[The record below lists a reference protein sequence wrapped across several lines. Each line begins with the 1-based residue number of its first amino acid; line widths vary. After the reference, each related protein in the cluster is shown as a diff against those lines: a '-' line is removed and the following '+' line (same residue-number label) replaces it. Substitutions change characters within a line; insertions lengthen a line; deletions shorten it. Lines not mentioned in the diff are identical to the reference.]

1 MWGCSS
7 QAPPLALDAAPAI
20 YLGPNY
26 GGGNEW
32 CPPSKDPMHIL
43 LQSVP
48 PTLQQATTDPRLHRR
63 LLDTHRQVLDS
74 LLWGHCSFLLGPGE
88 QVLLCPPRV
97 YFPVLCK
104 FWKLYGGVNGDLLQE
119 DLCHTH
125 SQSPCP
131 CSRPLPYL
139 HRRCSNTVLS
149 VFVASLGPSVLKV
162 CLSPLSIS
170 GRNGV

>member
-48 PTLQQATTDPRLHRR
+48 PTLQQATTDPCLCLR
-63 LLDTHRQVLDS
+63 LLDTYRQVWEKYVNIIITQYSVDMS
-74 LLWGHCSFLLGPGE
+74 LSKLWD
-88 QVLLCPPRV
+88 
-97 YFPVLCK
+97 
-104 FWKLYGGVNGDLLQE
+104 W
-119 DLCHTH
+119 
-125 SQSPCP
+125 
-131 CSRPLPYL
+131 
-139 HRRCSNTVLS
+139 
-149 VFVASLGPSVLKV
+149 
-162 CLSPLSIS
+162 
-170 GRNGV
+170 